1 MKKLI
6 SLLLITILLVT
17 MSGCSANAASNG
29 DKDQIVWRLSHE
41 ESVGSIQ
48 DQYAHKFKELVEEK
62 TDGKVRVDVFSVGQL
77 ADGVGG
83 VELIRYGVVN
93 FSINNPATVATIV
106 PENQLM
112 SLHYT
117 FSVDPELNRR
127 VLKDGDAIKA
137 LNELYKAKDIIPLHW
152 FQEGFQVVTSNHPI
166 KTPED
171 MEGFKI
177 RVMASPLLVA
187 AYEAYGAN
195 PTPVPY
201 MEVYSN
207 LQLNMIDG
215 QVNPVF
221 AIEEMKFYEVQEYL
235 NFLNNEVF
243 IGTFCA
249 NPTFWNSMNNEEK
262 KMINEIVDELD
273 TFIFDR
279 HLEVASERMKKIK
292 ADKPEINIIEYTDE
306 EIEGFK
312 EKSIKGRQ
320 YYYRAVGDEAADK
333 FLNLLESDFK
343 KFKDN

>member
-1 MKKLI
+1 MKKVLYLFVVA
-6 SLLLITILLVT
+6 LLALSFT
-17 MSGCSANAASNG
+17 GCTTDAASSEE
-29 DKDQIVWRLSHE
+29 DQIVWRLSHE

-48 DQYAHKFKELVEEK
+48 DQYAHKLKELVEERTK
-62 TDGKVRVDVFSVGQL
+62 GKVRVEVFSLGQL
-77 ADGVGG
+77 GDGVGG

-117 FSVDPELNRR
+117 FSGDSQLNREVLNDGEAIKELN
-127 VLKDGDAIKA
+127 K
-137 LNELYKAKDIIPLHW
+137 LYEKKDIVPLHW
-152 FQEGFQVVTSNHPI
+152 FQEGFQVVTSKHPI
-166 KTPED
+166 NEPKD

-235 NFLNNEVF
+235 NFLNNETF

-249 NPTFWNSMNNEEK
+249 NPTFWESLSDDERAM
-262 KMINEIVDELD
+262 MDEIIVELD
-273 TFIFDR
+273 EFIYTR
-279 HLEVASERMKKIK
+279 HLEVAEERLKKIK
-292 ADKPEINIIEYTDE
+292 EAKPSIGIVEYNE
-306 EIEGFK
+306 EQRQAFK
-312 EKSIKGRQ
+312 EKSIAGRE
-320 YYYRAVGDEAADK
+320 YYYRAVGEEAADK
-333 FLNLLESDFK
+333 FLGLLEKDFE
-343 KFKDN
+343 KFSQQ

>member
-1 MKKLI
+1 MRKFIYLFVVAL
-6 SLLLITILLVT
+6 SVLSF
-17 MSGCSANAASNG
+17 SGCSTDASTIN
-29 DKDQIVWRLSHE
+29 DAQIVWRLSHE

-48 DQYAHKFKELVEEK
+48 DQYAHKFKELVEERSNNK
-62 TDGKVRVDVFSVGQL
+62 IRVEVFSLGQL
-77 ADGVGG
+77 GDGVGG

-117 FSVDPELNRR
+117 FSSDTQLNREVLNDGEAIKELN
-127 VLKDGDAIKA
+127 K
-137 LNELYKAKDIIPLHW
+137 LYEEKDIIPLHW

-166 KTPED
+166 NTPED

-187 AYEAYGAN
+187 AYQAYGAN

-235 NFLNNEVF
+235 NFLNNETF

-249 NPTFWNSMNNEEK
+249 NPTFWNTMSEEER
-262 KMINEIVDELD
+262 KMIDEIVVELD
-273 TFIFDR
+273 EYIFKR
-279 HLEVASERMKKIK
+279 HLEVAEERLEKIK
-292 ADKPEINIIEYTDE
+292 EEKPLIGIVEYTE
-306 EIEGFK
+306 EQRQAFE
-312 EKSIKGRQ
+312 EKSIAGRE
-320 YYYRAVGDEAADK
+320 YYYRAVGEETAEKLLGLLENDFDK
-333 FLNLLESDFK
+333 FEVN
-343 KFKDN
+343 